1 MHVLTPAFTPLPKT
15 ALFIGIFVDNAQPVE
30 YHGYMNRLT
39 SEQRAQVINCLIEG
53 CSIRSTVRMT
63 GVAKKTVMRLVVE
76 IGEFCAEYQDKV
88 FRNLKCQRL
97 QVDEL
102 WAFCYCKQKNVTPK
116 IAESQIAGD
125 VWLWSA
131 VDAETKIV
139 PCWYV
144 GQRDA
149 IAATEFIADLGSRL
163 AHRVQLTSDGHKVYL
178 NAVIDAFADEI
189 DYAQLV
195 KYYGNEPE
203 PQKRY
208 SPAVCTG
215 AEKIIRLGDPDPK
228 HISTSYVERHNLSVR
243 MTVRRFT
250 RLTNA
255 FSKKIE
261 NHIAAIALGYFA
273 YNFIKIHRTLRTSPA
288 MAAGVTDRLW
298 DVADLVAAWEA
309 NERRAER
316 AA

>member
-1 MHVLTPAFTPLPKT
+1 MPVPLKH
-15 ALFIGIFVDNAQPVE
+15 NE
-30 YHGYMNRLT
+30 SMNRL
-39 SEQRAQVINCLIEG
+39 SNEQRAAVVNCLIEG

-63 GVAKKTVMRLVVE
+63 GICKKAVTRLLVE
-76 IGEFCAEYQDKV
+76 CGEFCAQYQNKV
-88 FRNLKCQRL
+88 FRNLKCQRV
-97 QVDEL
+97 QVDEM
-102 WAFCYCKQKNVTPK
+102 WSFCYCKQKNLTPEISEK
-116 IAESQIAGD
+116 HVAGD

-131 VDAETKIV
+131 VDADTKLV

-144 GQRDA
+144 GQRDVT
-149 IAATEFIADLGSRL
+149 AATEFIQDLESRL
-163 AHRVQLTSDGHKVYL
+163 ANRVQLTSDGYRLYL

-189 DYAQLV
+189 DYAQLI

-203 PQKRY
+203 GQKRY

-215 AEKIIRLGDPDPK
+215 AEKVIRLGDPDPK

-261 NHIAAIALGYFA
+261 NHSAAVALGYFA
-273 YNFIKIHRTLRTSPA
+273 YNFIKINRTLRTTPA
-288 MAAGVTDRLW
+288 MAAGVTAHLW
-298 DVADLVAAWEA
+298 DVADLVRAWSAYEG
-309 NERRAER
+309 EKKR

>member
-1 MHVLTPAFTPLPKT
+1 MLYPLKH
-15 ALFIGIFVDNAQPVE
+15 NRN
-30 YHGYMNRLT
+30 MNRR
-39 SEQRAQVINCLIEG
+39 SNEQRTAVVSCLIEG

-63 GVAKKTVMRLVVE
+63 GGCKKAVTRLLVE
-76 IGEFCAEYQDKV
+76 CGAFCAEYQDRA

-97 QVDEL
+97 QVDEM
-102 WAFCYCKQKNVTPK
+102 WSFCYCKQKNVTSE
-116 IAESQIAGD
+116 IATERIAGD

-131 VDAETKIV
+131 IDADTKLV
-139 PCWYV
+139 PCWCV
-144 GQRDA
+144 GQRDT
-149 IAATEFIADLGSRL
+149 IAATEFIADLESRP
-163 AHRVQLTSDGHKVYL
+163 ANRVQLTSDGFKLYL

-195 KYYGNEPE
+195 KYFGNEPE
-203 PQKRY
+203 GQKRY

-215 AEKIIRLGDPDPK
+215 AKKIIRLGDPEVK

-261 NHIAAIALGYFA
+261 NHSAAVALGYFA
-273 YNFIKIHRTLRTSPA
+273 YNFIKIHRSLRITPA
-288 MAAGVTDRLW
+288 MAAGVTPRLW
-298 DVADLVAAWEA
+298 DVCDLVTAWGA
-309 NERRAER
+309 YEREQKR

>member
-1 MHVLTPAFTPLPKT
+1 
-15 ALFIGIFVDNAQPVE
+15 
-30 YHGYMNRLT
+30 
-39 SEQRAQVINCLIEG
+39 
-53 CSIRSTVRMT
+53 
-63 GVAKKTVMRLVVE
+63 
-76 IGEFCAEYQDKV
+76 
-88 FRNLKCQRL
+88 
-97 QVDEL
+97 
-102 WAFCYCKQKNVTPK
+102 
-116 IAESQIAGD
+116 
-125 VWLWSA
+125 
-131 VDAETKIV
+131 V

-149 IAATEFIADLGSRL
+149 IAATEFIADLESRL
-163 AHRVQLTSDGHKVYL
+163 ANRVQLTSDGFKLYL

-195 KYYGNEPE
+195 KYFGNEPE
-203 PQKRY
+203 GQKRY

-215 AEKIIRLGDPDPK
+215 AKKVIRLGDPEIK

-261 NHIAAIALGYFA
+261 NHCAAVALGYFA
-273 YNFIKIHRTLRTSPA
+273 YNFLKINRTLRMTPA
-288 MAAGVTDRLW
+288 MAAGVTGKLW
-298 DVADLVAAWEA
+298 EVADLMTAWEA
-309 NERRAER
+309 SERRQER

>member
-1 MHVLTPAFTPLPKT
+1 
-15 ALFIGIFVDNAQPVE
+15 
-30 YHGYMNRLT
+30 MNRL
-39 SEQRAQVINCLIEG
+39 SNEQRAAVVNCLIEG

-63 GVAKKTVMRLVVE
+63 GIAKKTVMRLLIE
-76 IGEFCAEYQDKV
+76 CGEFCAAYQDRA
-88 FRNLKCQRL
+88 FRNLKCQRV
-97 QVDEL
+97 QVDEM
-102 WAFCYCKQKNVTPK
+102 WSFCYAKQKNVTPE
-116 IAESQIAGD
+116 IAADHVAGD

-131 VDAETKIV
+131 VDADTKLV

-149 IAATEFIADLGSRL
+149 IAATEFIADLESRL
-163 AHRVQLTSDGHKVYL
+163 ANRVQLTSDGLKLYV
-178 NAVIDAFADEI
+178 NAVIDAFADDI

-195 KYYGNEPE
+195 KYFGNSPDG
-203 PQKRY
+203 QRRY

-215 AEKIIRLGDPDPK
+215 AKKVIRLGDPETR
-228 HISTSYVERHNLSVR
+228 HINTSYVERHNLSVR

-261 NHIAAIALGYFA
+261 NHCAAVALGYFA
-273 YNFIKIHRTLRTSPA
+273 YNFIKINRMTRLTPA
-288 MAAGVTDRLW
+288 LAAGVTTRLW
-298 DVADLVAAWEA
+298 DVMDLVMAWGEY
-309 NERRAER
+309 EQEQKR